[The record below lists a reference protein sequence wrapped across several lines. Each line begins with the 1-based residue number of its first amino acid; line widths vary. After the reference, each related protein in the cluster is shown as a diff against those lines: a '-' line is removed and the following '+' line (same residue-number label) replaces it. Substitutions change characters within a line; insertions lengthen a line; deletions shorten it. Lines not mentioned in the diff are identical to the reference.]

1 MMKSTSQSIR
11 FLKCFTAPT
20 LFAATALGFSA
31 PAQGAVNLGLF
42 GSGSNPTSV
51 SVSPGGTFSVTLNV
65 SSTAEQLTGVDYY
78 FSISGAA
85 AGKVRLAGRDIT
97 GSPFSD
103 TLKLDTGDNNQNPG
117 ILDSNYSLLSPQN
130 GLDLGAAVANVNSAL
145 GPNGG
150 ANPAAYLLA
159 KYTFTLDSTIPAGNY
174 SLSTFAY
181 AGSGVVTQAPSFNEQ
196 SFSQQAAF
204 SVVVTPVVGAPEPTG
219 MMALLGLGGLVLRR
233 RRH

>member
-1 MMKSTSQSIR
+1 MVKSTSQSIR
-11 FLKCFTAPT
+11 FLKCLTGQA
-20 LFAATALGFSA
+20 LFAATLLGFSD
-31 PAQGAVNLGLF
+31 PAEGAVNLSLF
-42 GSGSNPTSV
+42 GNNSNPGSV
-51 SVSPGGTFSVTLNV
+51 NVSPGGTFSVTLNV

-78 FSISGAA
+78 FSINGAA

-117 ILDSNYSLLSPQN
+117 ILDSNYSLLSPLN

-145 GPNGG
+145 AANTGG
-150 ANPAAYLLA
+150 NPAAYLLA
-159 KYTFTLDSTIPAGNY
+159 KYTFTLEASIPAGNY

-204 SVVVTPVVGAPEPTG
+204 SVIVTPVVGAPEPTG

-233 RRH
+233 RRN